1 MSKIFAHRG
10 SAGTHP
16 ENTMAAYI
24 EAERVGAE
32 GLEID
37 VHFTKDNRLAVIHD
51 DTVDRTTNGSGRV
64 RDHTLAELQKLD
76 AGSWFSSEFH
86 QEKILSLEEVLEWI
100 QKNNMILN
108 IELKYAALDY
118 VDFEKKVIQAVEAYE
133 LVDRVII
140 SSYNHYALKKVKE
153 LNPQIECGILY
164 MARLYEPWDYA
175 QTFGAESLHA
185 YAPATDAELI
195 KRATE
200 KNMPVRVY
208 TVNKAEHLYYFIQAN
223 CPAIIT
229 DFPERALEIRKSI
242 KASE

>member
-24 EAERVGAE
+24 EAETVGAE

-37 VHFTKDNRLAVIHD
+37 VHFTKDNKLAVIHD
-51 DTVDRTTNGSGRV
+51 DTVDRTTNGTGRV
-64 RDHTLAELQKLD
+64 RDYTLAELQKLD
-76 AGSWFSSEFH
+76 AGSWFSPEFH
-86 QEKILSLEEVLEWI
+86 QERILSLEEVLEWI
-100 QKNNMILN
+100 NGNQLILN

-118 VDFEKKVIQAVEAYE
+118 VDFEEKVIQAVENYD

-140 SSYNHYALKKVKE
+140 SSYNHYGLKKVNE
-153 LNPQIECGILY
+153 LNSQIECGVLY

-175 QTFGAESLHA
+175 QTFGAKALHS
-185 YAPATDAELI
+185 YVLVTDHEMIKKAT
-195 KRATE
+195 K
-200 KNMPVRVY
+200 KNVVVRVY
-208 TVNKAEHLYYFIQAN
+208 TVNQRELLHYFIQAN

-229 DFPERALEIRKSI
+229 DYPERALEIRRSLNAK
-242 KASE
+242 